1 MTIDEFCE
9 ITGQSKGSIM
19 EAAQINR
26 SVLSNWNLGKQ
37 SPSLLSVIILF
48 LISDG
53 HITVFDL
60 LSNRDKVLLSQFLD
74 RIPQDRLSEL
84 VEELQ
89 KAFNTYHYK
98 VITDYLDD
106 EDLL

>member
-19 EAAQINR
+19 DAAQINR

-37 SPSLLSVIILF
+37 SPSLLSVITLF

-60 LSNRDKVLLSQFLD
+60 LSDRDKVLLSQFLD
-74 RIPQDRLSEL
+74 RLPDDRIEEL
-84 VEELQ
+84 VVELQ
-89 KAFNTYHYK
+89 KSFNEYHRE

-106 EDLL
+106 KDLL